1 MLYFASNIIVV
12 IYYLLIT
19 SIRLQILQLSLQF
32 DKKNALKL

>member
-19 SIRLQILQLSLQF
+19 LIRLQILQLSLQF